1 MDNRKIILIFVKTK
15 TNTME
20 VLSIK
25 KYNQRQTEK
34 WERDYEKAK
43 AEGRNWGCMP
53 QLAFYIFNKN
63 YGYVAFGE
71 RTALWKK
78 TKKEVIECW
87 EKEVLNRKIKF

>member
-1 MDNRKIILIFVKTK
+1 MQ
-15 TNTME
+15 

-25 KYNQRQTEK
+25 KYNEQQTQK
-34 WERDYEKAK
+34 WQRDYEKAV

-71 RTALWKK
+71 KTALWDK
-78 TKKEVIECW
+78 TKKGVIEYW
-87 EKEVLNRKIKF
+87 EQEQIRRKVRGY